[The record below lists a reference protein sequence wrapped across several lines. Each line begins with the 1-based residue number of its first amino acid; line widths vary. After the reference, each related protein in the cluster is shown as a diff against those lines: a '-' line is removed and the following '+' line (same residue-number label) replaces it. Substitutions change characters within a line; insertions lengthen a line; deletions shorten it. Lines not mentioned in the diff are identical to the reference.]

1 MLEVRDLRSGYGLIE
16 VLQGISLSVETGEI
30 ATLIGANGAGKT
42 TLLMTLCGCPRARGG
57 SVIFDGV
64 DITQTPMHELVRLG
78 IAHVPE
84 GRHIF
89 PRMTVLENLQLG
101 AFACDP
107 KNFADDLDFALT
119 LFPQLKSRMAQR
131 GGTLSGGEQQM
142 LAIGRGLMSRPRLL
156 LLDEPS
162 LGLAPLIVRQVFDT
176 IRLINR
182 ERKTTIL
189 LVEQNAF
196 QALKLADKAYV
207 MVNGEITLSGSGAE
221 LLGNTE
227 VQAAYMEGGLAQTI
241 PA

>member
-1 MLEVRDLRSGYGLIE
+1 MLEIKGLRSGYGLVE
-16 VLQGISLSVETGEI
+16 VLQDVSLTVGLGAI

-42 TLLMTLCGCPRARGG
+42 TLLMTLSGRPRASAG
-57 SVIFDGV
+57 SIIFDGK
-64 DITQTPMHELVRLG
+64 DITDAPMHTLVRLG

-101 AFACDP
+101 AFTCDP
-107 KNFADDLDFALT
+107 KNYATDLDFALI
-119 LFPQLKSRMAQR
+119 LFPQLKTRMAQR
-131 GGTLSGGEQQM
+131 AGTLSGGEQQM

-162 LGLAPLIVRQVFDT
+162 LGLAPMIVRQVFDT

-189 LVEQNAF
+189 LVEQNAY
-196 QALKLADKAYV
+196 QALKLADRAYV
-207 MVNGEITLSGSGAE
+207 MVTGAITLSGTGAE
-221 LLGNTE
+221 LLGNKD
-227 VQAAYMEGGLAQTI
+227 VQAAYMEGGFAS
-241 PA
+241 AK